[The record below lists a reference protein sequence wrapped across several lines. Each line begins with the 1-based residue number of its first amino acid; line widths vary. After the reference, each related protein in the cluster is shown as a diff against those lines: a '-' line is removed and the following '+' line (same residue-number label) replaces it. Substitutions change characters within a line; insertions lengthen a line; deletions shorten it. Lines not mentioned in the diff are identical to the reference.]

1 MRVVH
6 AILIYIRVVHA
17 ILISMWV
24 AYAILIYIW
33 VAYAIML
40 SNATLFHRALSDL
53 VNMRTNNPV
62 LGAQAQVCV
71 TCPPDR
77 SNRAPILA
85 RPPTYAGIP
94 RGAIS
99 GFVGKWFDRRG

>member
-1 MRVVH
+1 
-6 AILIYIRVVHA
+6 
-17 ILISMWV
+17 
-24 AYAILIYIW
+24 
-33 VAYAIML
+33 
-40 SNATLFHRALSDL
+40 
-53 VNMRTNNPV
+53 MRTNNPV

-99 GFVGKWFDRRG
+99 GFVGKWFDRSG

>member
-1 MRVVH
+1 
-6 AILIYIRVVHA
+6 
-17 ILISMWV
+17 
-24 AYAILIYIW
+24 
-33 VAYAIML
+33 ML
-40 SNATLFHRALSDL
+40 SNLYAGSTCYPNLYPGSTCYPNLYVGSICYPNLYLGSKEFHRALSDL

>member
-1 MRVVH
+1 MFPRSCKNR
-6 AILIYIRVVHA
+6 IWI
-17 ILISMWV
+17 

-33 VAYAIML
+33 VAYAIL
-40 SNATLFHRALSDL
+40 IY
-53 VNMRTNNPV
+53 NNPV

-99 GFVGKWFDRRG
+99 GFVGKWFDRSG

>member
-1 MRVVH
+1 
-6 AILIYIRVVHA
+6 
-17 ILISMWV
+17 
-24 AYAILIYIW
+24 
-33 VAYAIML
+33 ML
-40 SNATLFHRALSDL
+40 SIATLAHRALNDL

-62 LGAQAQVCV
+62 LGAQAQVGV

-77 SNRAPILA
+77 STRAPILA

-99 GFVGKWFDRRG
+99 GFVGKWFDRSG

>member
-1 MRVVH
+1 
-6 AILIYIRVVHA
+6 
-17 ILISMWV
+17 
-24 AYAILIYIW
+24 
-33 VAYAIML
+33 ML
-40 SNATLFHRALSDL
+40 SMATLAHRALSDL

-71 TCPPDR
+71 ICPSDR

-94 RGAIS
+94 QGAIS
-99 GFVGKWFDRRG
+99 GFVGKWFDRSG

>member
-1 MRVVH
+1 
-6 AILIYIRVVHA
+6 
-17 ILISMWV
+17 
-24 AYAILIYIW
+24 
-33 VAYAIML
+33 ML
-40 SNATLFHRALSDL
+40 SIATLAQRALNDL

-77 SNRAPILA
+77 SNRAPILD

-99 GFVGKWFDRRG
+99 GFVGKWFDRSG

>member
-1 MRVVH
+1 
-6 AILIYIRVVHA
+6 
-17 ILISMWV
+17 
-24 AYAILIYIW
+24 
-33 VAYAIML
+33 ML
-40 SNATLFHRALSDL
+40 SIATLAHRALNDL

-71 TCPPDR
+71 TCPPER

-99 GFVGKWFDRRG
+99 GFVGKWFDRSG